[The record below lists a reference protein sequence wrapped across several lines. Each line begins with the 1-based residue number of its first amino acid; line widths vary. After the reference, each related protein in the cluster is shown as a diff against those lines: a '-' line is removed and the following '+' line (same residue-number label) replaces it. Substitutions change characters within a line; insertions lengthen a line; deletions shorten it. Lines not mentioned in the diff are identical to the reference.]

1 MTDSTYHNMLRL
13 CRFYAR
19 KLHKPAVEVGA
30 PEPLRR
36 GVSMGNDNDIPYGNI
51 LPFPSGDRKK
61 RGTDG
66 ESPAAESLDH
76 GPSPE
81 ESLRMMR
88 AFVGIKNQKV
98 RENLI
103 EMLEDASRMREKA
116 DRKSV
121 V

>member
-1 MTDSTYHNMLRL
+1 MGSDS
-13 CRFYAR
+13 
-19 KLHKPAVEVGA
+19 K
-30 PEPLRR
+30 
-36 GVSMGNDNDIPYGNI
+36 IPHGNI

-61 RGTDG
+61 RADG
-66 ESPAAESLDH
+66 EGTVSDNLDH

-116 DRKSV
+116 PGSASE
-121 V
+121 